1 MCNDISSEGLIATSD
16 IDEAVLIDGIVDWV
30 EMETPSDRPD
40 LIERLLDHVEA
51 GFVGIGVER
60 TRLPPS
66 GGCGGQLILRYAPA
80 GVTGQAAFFLGH
92 LDTVWNAGTL
102 AERPVRRDGDRIF
115 GPGIFDMKAGSYLA
129 VETLRRIAKAGLRP
143 PRPIVVYLNADEEI
157 GSPVSR
163 STIEALAADAA
174 FAVVPEPSYNA
185 LGTVVTSRKGWGR
198 FRLQAKGR
206 SAHAGGNLSDGRSAI
221 VEIARHVLEI
231 EALTKTEP
239 HATFNV
245 GVVAGGTRTNVVPEE
260 AYIDVDMRVDDIA
273 TAERLTAQMLA
284 RKAHDPDVKL
294 TVQGGMNRP
303 PFERSAA
310 IVQLYSATQML
321 ARRLQQPIAE
331 MSRGGVSDGNI
342 VAASGVPVL
351 DGMGCNGGGA
361 HALEEHILAST
372 VAPRHALMHAMML
385 SEDFQRLALANHR

>member
-1 MCNDISSEGLIATSD
+1 MCSEISSEGLIATSD
-16 IDEAVLIDGIVDWV
+16 IDEVGLLDGIVAWV
-30 EMETPSDRPD
+30 EMETPSNRPD

-51 GFVGIGVER
+51 GFADIAVER
-60 TRLPPS
+60 TRLPS
-66 GGCGGQLILRYAPA
+66 KDGCGGQLILRYAPVGA
-80 GVTGQAAFFLGH
+80 TGRAAFFLGH
-92 LDTVWNAGTL
+92 LDTVWDAGTL
-102 AERPVRRDGDRIF
+102 AERPVHREDDRIF

-129 VETLRRIAKAGLRP
+129 VETLRRIAAAGLRP

-163 STIEALAADAA
+163 ATIEALAAEAA

-185 LGTVVTSRKGWGR
+185 CGTVVTARKGWGR
-198 FRLQAKGR
+198 FTLQAKGR

-231 EALTKTEP
+231 EALTETEP

-245 GVVAGGTRTNVVPEE
+245 GVIAGGTRTNVVPAE
-260 AYIDVDMRVDDIA
+260 AYIDVDMRVDDMV

-284 RKAHDPDVKL
+284 RKAHDPDVQL

-303 PFERSAA
+303 PFERRAA
-310 IVQLYSATQML
+310 IAQLYRATQVL
-321 ARRLQQPIAE
+321 AQRLQQPIAE
-331 MSRGGVSDGNI
+331 MTRGGVSDGNI
-342 VAASGVPVL
+342 VAATGVPVL

-361 HALEEHILAST
+361 HALDEHILAST
-372 VAPRHALMHAMML
+372 VASRHALMHAMMM
-385 SEDFQRLALANHR
+385 SKDFQRLALDDHR